1 MPILVWILKIIG
13 ILLLIVIGLVLLAVL
28 LVLFSPVRYA
38 INAHKKVEEDV
49 HVKVRVTW
57 VFPLLSVVWEYKEEL
72 VTTFR
77 ILGFRIKKREREE
90 EDQETEPTETDSKR
104 PKKEKKDTNGE
115 KKTEKKPKLESVEI
129 EEKHAPLEESFDEGK
144 AEIENRENN
153 EECKNRADVERKEEE
168 EKSEDI
174 ADEERKEEEEKS
186 KKTADGEKKTE
197 EGSTEHEGSGIFQK
211 VKKIWDFIKEVPLCV
226 GNLKEKCLHMLR
238 NLKEKKSQVLQP
250 VTKYIDFWNDKE
262 NQKGIQL
269 LKTHGKGLLLHIW
282 PRRWK
287 GYLHFGLDNPASTG
301 KALAALSI
309 LYGLVGNLPRI
320 EPDFEKEV
328 LEGKIQ
334 AKGRLYGFVLLKCF
348 LKVWLNED
356 FKKLKVNFEKVR
368 RK

>member
-168 EKSEDI
+168 EKS
-174 ADEERKEEEEKS
+174 
-186 KKTADGEKKTE
+186 KKNADGEKKTE